1 MFCGII
7 PFFGPVHYFVL
18 YWYYL
23 ISGRM
28 YKSRDASYRGTYG
41 DKREV
46 DTTLYLHYKLWRD
59 LK

>member
-1 MFCGII
+1 
-7 PFFGPVHYFVL
+7 
-18 YWYYL
+18 
-23 ISGRM
+23 M

-59 LK
+59 LKYGERQRERRLWFKTVRTYDDI